1 MPNALK
7 GKSTVFLIF
16 IAPNNDAAVAVRG
29 FFDSHYAFM
38 REKSHQDGPL
48 KLIQYS
54 ISESPEWKNDG
65 TYAAAPAPF
74 FEGKFPEITGRTIFV
89 LSEIYENENG
99 LHHHFI
105 ESKDFVSE
113 FDSMIDTYNLEYTAL
128 NQMKIIQSL
137 WD

>member
-1 MPNALK
+1 MELMPLHLLHFLK
-7 GKSTVFLIF
+7 
-16 IAPNNDAAVAVRG
+16 A
-29 FFDSHYAFM
+29 
-38 REKSHQDGPL
+38 
-48 KLIQYS
+48 
-54 ISESPEWKNDG
+54 
-65 TYAAAPAPF
+65 
-74 FEGKFPEITGRTIFV
+74 KFPERTGRTIFV

-113 FDSMIDTYNLEYTAL
+113 FDSMIETYNLEYTVL